1 MDHENNNQER
11 EPFFKLILD
20 DPILLLFLGV
30 VVFMVFYLAWGFIEL
45 GNVPDF
51 PDELR
56 NQVISK

>member
-1 MDHENNNQER
+1 MENPSNPRER

-20 DPILLLFLGV
+20 DPIILLFLGV
-30 VVFMVFYLAWGFIEL
+30 VVFMVFYLLWGFIEL

-56 NQVISK
+56 DELLSN

>member
-1 MDHENNNQER
+1 MEHESTPEKR

-20 DPILLLFLGV
+20 DPIILLFLGV

-51 PDELR
+51 PDELKDSVLS
-56 NQVISK
+56 Q